1 MAETNPFDERLT
13 ALARRAARRR
23 LDAILLFG
31 EANVRAVTDM
41 TCDNGCLVVRP
52 HGAPTFVTD
61 FRYVPMAHRVAPWL
75 RTVQLRRGQSFAQ
88 AVKKILPHGVRR
100 LGYEGSVSAS
110 RYLSLQKAFRRAAL
124 VDVLEDVLSLRAV
137 KTLPEIAKITRAVAL
152 NDEIWSLA
160 RKEIRPGMTEKDIQR
175 VIRGFMNALGD
186 GEAFETIVCAGA
198 NAAECHHVPDDTVW
212 RRGEPLLVDMGVK
225 LDGVCSDMTR
235 CVGVKVERL
244 RDCGIEGLR
253 DCEIAGVRE
262 CGSERLRECG
272 SVGLKRRETDIQSD
286 NHPIRQSP
294 NPTILNPQSSI
305 FNREYSMVY
314 SIVLEANKAAIAAA
328 RPGLTCGALDKVAR
342 DVIRKAGYGK
352 AFGHSLG
359 HGVGYE
365 IHEEPTARAKSKTV
379 LEPGMFV
386 TIEPGI
392 YLEGKL
398 GVRIEDLVL
407 ITPDGCQVIT
417 RSLK

>member
-1 MAETNPFDERLT
+1 MAEENPFDERLES
-13 ALARRAARRR
+13 LVRCAARRR
-23 LDAILLFG
+23 LDAVLLFG
-31 EANVRAVTDM
+31 EANIRAVTDVV
-41 TCDNGCLVVRP
+41 CDNGCLVVSP
-52 HGAPTFVTD
+52 HAPPTFITD
-61 FRYVPMAHRVAPWL
+61 FRYVPMVHRVAPWL
-75 RTVQLRRGQSFAQ
+75 KTVQLRRGQEFA
-88 AVKKILPHGVRR
+88 AAAKAALPRGIRR
-100 LGYEGSVSAS
+100 LGYEGSVPAS
-110 RYLSLQKAFRRAAL
+110 RYRSLQKAFRRAEL
-124 VDVLEDVLSLRAV
+124 VDVAEDVLALRAV

-152 NDEIWSLA
+152 NDEIWSLS
-160 RKEIRPGMTEKDIQR
+160 RKEIRSGMTEKDIQR

-235 CVGVKVERL
+235 C
-244 RDCGIEGLR
+244 I
-253 DCEIAGVRE
+253 
-262 CGSERLRECG
+262 
-272 SVGLKRRETDIQSD
+272 GLKIEDLRLKNEDCARASSKIRRGKKII
-286 NHPIRQSP
+286 NH
-294 NPTILNPQSSI
+294 QSSI
-305 FNREYSMVY
+305 FNQEYSKVY
-314 SIVLEANKAAIAAA
+314 SIVLEANRAAIAAA
-328 RPGLTCGALDKVAR
+328 RPGMTCGALDKVAR

-407 ITPDGCQVIT
+407 ITPDGCEVVT
-417 RSLK
+417 RSPK